1 MKLRT
6 TLFAV
11 AALTAPGCASLSGLT
26 AGTPLASASAAIQDI
41 GGPLADATAH
51 AERSCAAIKTAEV
64 AWPEERAMGGA
75 VMVKRAADTGGLFL
89 DGMTEQKAEVLQA
102 KVEKKEKVELPVSP
116 KNDLTAY
123 VSVLGKNLAR
133 SSSRPELPWTFAVIE
148 NETPNAFST
157 PGGYVVVTTGLLKKM
172 TNEAQLAGV
181 LAHEIGHVVHKHSI
195 IRYREAK
202 HAQCIVATA
211 GGYLLQKVTGAAVA
225 SIPPR
230 YREAARFADNFGKPV
245 DLDSAD
251 GDFLAFLLDP
261 VIELILKG
269 NDKESEYQADATALD
284 LVAFAG
290 YDPAE
295 YEAFLTSL
303 GKQGGGLFSGHP
315 ETADRV
321 AKLKARRE
329 GELAAF
335 ATGTFK
341 AELAPKLTA
350 LKK

>member
-1 MKLRT
+1 MRRHA
-6 TLFAV
+6 TLVALALASSGC
-11 AALTAPGCASLSGLT
+11 AALSSLT
-26 AGTPLASASAAIQDI
+26 AGTPLASTSAAIQDI
-41 GGPLADATAH
+41 GGPLADATSH
-51 AERSCAAIKTAEV
+51 AERQCASIKTSEV

-75 VMVKRAADTGGLFL
+75 VMVKRASDTGGLFL

-102 KVEKKEKVELPVSP
+102 KVDAKEKVALPDSP
-116 KNDLTAY
+116 KNELTAF
-123 VSVLGKNLAR
+123 VSVLGRNLAR
-133 SSSRPELPWTFAVIE
+133 YSSRPELPWTFAVIE

-181 LAHEIGHVVHKHSI
+181 LAHEIGHVVHRHSI
-195 IRYREAK
+195 VRYREAK
-202 HAQCIVATA
+202 HTQCVVATA
-211 GGYLLQKVTGAAVA
+211 GGYLVSRATGAAVA
-225 SIPPR
+225 PIPPQ
-230 YREAARFADNFGKPV
+230 YREAARYADRFSAAAM
-245 DLDSAD
+245 DLDKAD
-251 GDFLAFLLDP
+251 GDFLTFLLDP

-295 YEAFLTSL
+295 YETFLTSL

-329 GELAAF
+329 GELGPF
-335 ATGTFK
+335 ATGTYK
-341 AELAPKLTA
+341 PDLAPKLTA
-350 LKK
+350 IKK